1 VTGIFL
7 SFAWHL
13 RILKKKIE
21 NGTCHAKLIF
31 LIAGDFGKYQMW
43 QFTLHILS
51 AVTAGLHMLSL
62 VTVAAVPEHRYQC
75 ASFSLLKMY

>member
-1 VTGIFL
+1 VALTYFE
-7 SFAWHL
+7 
-13 RILKKKIE
+13 KKKLKM
-21 NGTCHAKLIF
+21 GRVMQKLFF